1 MVTKKQQ
8 QPQQQQNK
16 VKKYFHPPKKSI
28 ALYTLIK
35 LWNHN
40 KAFLQVI
47 AGLEESRVGKLQ
59 SQTEIV
65 GTLQPNSCSRVPVK
79 AKKKWVTAA

>member
-1 MVTKKQQ
+1 MLNKKQQ

-16 VKKYFHPPKKSI
+16 VKKYFHPSKKSI
-28 ALYTLIK
+28 ALYTFIK

-47 AGLEESRVGKLQ
+47 AGLWEESRVGMLQ

-65 GTLQPNSCSRVPVK
+65 GTLQPNGCSRVLVK
-79 AKKKWVTAA
+79 AKKK